1 MDLWKSHVRARLF
14 QRDCSQKDPFAG
26 IFNKLSCFAER
37 LELQEEFWNGS
48 CKDDDGQT
56 DACARRVQ
64 LQLKE
69 SEHLK
74 EKLSQTVSDLT
85 TVMYLKEA
93 EILYWQSQV
102 SRYRKEALTLAKR
115 ANALQANLSDTEFT
129 VEVQAK
135 ELAVLR
141 VEQRELREALGGAWR
156 EKEDLLERWMEEK
169 REEAERVNK
178 NNDVQDRWHR
188 FSRRLNRHLHREMGK
203 HTVAPATQPGAR
215 VTEPS
220 SASPNCPDVDRD
232 HTAEST
238 GSPLWSPS

>member
-1 MDLWKSHVRARLF
+1 MTDFH
-14 QRDCSQKDPFAG
+14 
-26 IFNKLSCFAER
+26 
-37 LELQEEFWNGS
+37 S
-48 CKDDDGQT
+48 CKDDVGQT

-64 LQLKE
+64 HQLKE

-85 TVMYLKEA
+85 TVLYLKEA

-115 ANALQANLSDTEFT
+115 ANALQANLSDSEFT

-141 VEQRELREALGGAWR
+141 VEQRELKEALGGAWR
-156 EKEDLLERWMEEK
+156 EKDDLLERWMEEK

-203 HTVAPATQPGAR
+203 QTSTPPGTS

-220 SASPNCPDVDRD
+220 PASPNDCPDVNRD
-232 HTAEST
+232 HTAESN
-238 GSPLWSPS
+238 GSPLWRPS